1 MLLILFERILIN
13 FLKKSLFVFVET
25 EVNKRFKLNILMGP
39 LSVFKYALSSQ
50 VWVIFYGQK
59 KYLALRFDSG

>member
-1 MLLILFERILIN
+1 
-13 FLKKSLFVFVET
+13 VFVET

-59 KYLALRFDSG
+59 RYLALRFDSGK